1 MFNTAQRTEQLQQV
15 AAKLAMTYKPTDE
28 WGVQQQ
34 LQDFRLFQ
42 RGFSGRL
49 RHVLT
54 KQDGLLESKVY
65 IFDYRYLLWAGK
77 STRRVEQTVFFLES
91 RKLGL
96 PEFYLRPENFFHRIA
111 ETLGLVEDIDF
122 EEYLDFS
129 NNYRLTGSDEEYIRH
144 NFQDEILRFFAIEKG
159 WSMEGLGFYLVLY
172 KKGKVLAPN
181 VIADFYRKGMR
192 VYGKLKEV
200 E

>member
-1 MFNTAQRTEQLQQV
+1 
-15 AAKLAMTYKPTDE
+15 MTYKPTDE
-28 WGVQQQ
+28 WGIQQQ

-42 RGFSGRL
+42 RGFRGRL
-49 RHVLT
+49 RHVLA

-96 PEFYLRPENFFHRIA
+96 PEFYLRPEHFFHRVG
-111 ETLGLVEDIDF
+111 ETLGLVDDIDF

-144 NFQDEILRFFAIEKG
+144 NFQEEILRFFAIEKG
-159 WSMEGLGFYLVLY
+159 WSMEGLGFYLLLY
-172 KKGKVLAPN
+172 QKGKVLAPN
-181 VIADFYRKGMR
+181 VIADFYRKGMQ
-192 VYGKLKEV
+192 VYGKMNEV